1 MVKAASR
8 PAWWDVVA
16 ERLAQECS
24 DAERKALRRLGA
36 DAELMRALRRQWDA
50 RMAMGEHD
58 GEKFLRAVVA
68 AMRAAAELDKRRAE
82 AEQENRKLAALR
94 RRLERTAD
102 ELRQLGQF
110 GAARAAQAAAGMI
123 RDAEPPEG
131 RAAHTVFLRE
141 LRARCAGDWLGGVV
155 GDEIAAMAARAIDG
169 AKVSADLARLLRR
182 RR

>member
-24 DAERKALRRLGA
+24 DAERKALRRLGD
-36 DAELMRALRRQWDA
+36 DAALMRALRRQWDA
-50 RMAMGEHD
+50 RLAMGGHD
-58 GEKFLRAVVA
+58 CEKFLRAVLA
-68 AMRAAAELDKRRAE
+68 SMRAAAGLDARRAE
-82 AEQENRKLAALR
+82 AEAENRRLAGAR
-94 RRLERTAD
+94 RRLERAAE

-123 RDAEPPEG
+123 REAELPQG

-141 LRARCAGDWLGGVV
+141 LRARCAGDWLDGVV